1 MQHRILVVDDNA
13 DGSRLV
19 CRILRRANFD
29 VAEVGEYQLAL
40 ATLAQNRPL
49 SALVVGFSIAGSG
62 ASLKLLDAVRSHP
75 NPEVR
80 NLRVV
85 FITDH
90 PRQLLF
96 AWQAGVDDTLVRPFH
111 EAELRH
117 AVNGV
122 VGRAEEQRDAYRA
135 AQIRRLSRPDYQH
148 TQGGE

>member
-1 MQHRILVVDDNA
+1 M
-13 DGSRLV
+13 
-19 CRILRRANFD
+19 FP
-29 VAEVGEYQLAL
+29 EYYRF
-40 ATLAQNRPL
+40 NRPAASGKPGRRGRFHR
-49 SALVVGFSIAGSG
+49 SAA
-62 ASLKLLDAVRSHP
+62 
-75 NPEVR
+75 
-80 NLRVV
+80 
-85 FITDH
+85 DH

-96 AWQAGVDDTLVRPFH
+96 AWQAGVDDTLVRPYH